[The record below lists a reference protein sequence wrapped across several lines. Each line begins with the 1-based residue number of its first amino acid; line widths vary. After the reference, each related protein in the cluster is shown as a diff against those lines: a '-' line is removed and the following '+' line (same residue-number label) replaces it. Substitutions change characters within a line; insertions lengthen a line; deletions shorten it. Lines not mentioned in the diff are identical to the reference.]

1 MNRTMKKNISVL
13 SVILLF
19 VLSGCTDLDLNPLD
33 QISTPTFW
41 KSRSDFDMAL
51 AANYSTMLTRQ
62 WSYEL
67 PVWDCLTD
75 NGYAQHNSGGAKD
88 IVAGTIS
95 SSSGGLISVI
105 YTDSYK
111 AIARNNL
118 FLQQLT
124 TYAGTDM
131 SEADKKTYEAEVRFL
146 RAFYYFQLYHLYGD
160 VPLVLEPLTLET
172 QQQPKV
178 PAARILE
185 QIMTDLDFAI
195 ENLNDKPYYENSGH
209 ACRTSAQALKVRI
222 LIFTAYGN
230 DGTANIQT
238 LTEVRDLSL
247 DIMQEYSLSPVFE
260 DLFRTAGQKNNR
272 EIIFSANFLAPS
284 SYGEWDMYYGDWVVA
299 SPLQNFV
306 NSFECTDGLPYG
318 ESPLTNT
325 VNPFQNRDPR
335 LAKTVFVD
343 HPDFGAGKVHLPSNS
358 RPTGYGLMKFL
369 EPSNIPFGF
378 STMSEQNAVV
388 LRLADILLMYA
399 EAQNEIAGPDASV
412 YQAMTDLRARVDMP
426 PYPAGLTKEQMR
438 GRIRHERR
446 VELAFEGLRYF
457 DLKRWRIADDIL
469 NGVTDG
475 LLPYHFED
483 KFYLWPIPQPEID
496 KSGGVLEQ
504 NPDYL

>member
-1 MNRTMKKNISVL
+1 
-13 SVILLF
+13 
-19 VLSGCTDLDLNPLD
+19 
-33 QISTPTFW
+33 
-41 KSRSDFDMAL
+41 
-51 AANYSTMLTRQ
+51 
-62 WSYEL
+62 
-67 PVWDCLTD
+67 
-75 NGYAQHNSGGAKD
+75 
-88 IVAGTIS
+88 
-95 SSSGGLISVI
+95 
-105 YTDSYK
+105 
-111 AIARNNL
+111 
-118 FLQQLT
+118 
-124 TYAGTDM
+124 
-131 SEADKKTYEAEVRFL
+131 
-146 RAFYYFQLYHLYGD
+146 
-160 VPLVLEPLTLET
+160 
-172 QQQPKV
+172 
-178 PAARILE
+178 
-185 QIMTDLDFAI
+185 
-195 ENLNDKPYYENSGH
+195 
-209 ACRTSAQALKVRI
+209 
-222 LIFTAYGN
+222 
-230 DGTANIQT
+230 
-238 LTEVRDLSL
+238 
-247 DIMQEYSLSPVFE
+247 
-260 DLFRTAGQKNNR
+260 
-272 EIIFSANFLAPS
+272 
-284 SYGEWDMYYGDWVVA
+284 
-299 SPLQNFV
+299 LQNFV